1 MAEEMNYPGMGTQIP
16 AKKERPGISGSTLKI
31 IAIVTMLI
39 DHIGASVLGRL
50 LQTHGINELNVADIS
65 ALTQWMAD
73 NAVLFWSYTIMRM
86 IGRVAF
92 PIFCFLLIQGFLHTH
107 DVKKYAARLLAFALI
122 SELPFDLAFKGKI
135 DFSYQNVFFTLFIGL
150 MTMIAFRWIEEHTD
164 WSGWQRVI
172 LYIAALACGIVVAE
186 LLQTDYAGK
195 GVVCIMALYIFRKTK
210 VQQIIAGCVAFC
222 WELTAPIAFLPIA
235 FYNGKR
241 GLQIKYFFYAFYPVH
256 LLILYLVVCLMGMG
270 NMPAM

>member
-1 MAEEMNYPGMGTQIP
+1 MNYPGMGTQIP
-16 AKKERPGISGSTLKI
+16 AKKERSGISGSTLKI

-65 ALTQWMAD
+65 ALTQWMSD
-73 NAVLFWSYTIMRM
+73 NSVLFWSYTIMRM

-107 DVKKYAARLLAFALI
+107 DVKKYAARLFAFALI

-150 MTMIAFRWIEEHTD
+150 MTMIPLDRGAYGLERMAARD
-164 WSGWQRVI
+164 P
-172 LYIAALACGIVVAE
+172 LYRGACVRDRGGGAAADGLR
-186 LLQTDYAGK
+186 GK
-195 GVVCIMALYIFRKTK
+195 GRGLHYGALYF
-210 VQQIIAGCVAFC
+210 
-222 WELTAPIAFLPIA
+222 
-235 FYNGKR
+235 
-241 GLQIKYFFYAFYPVH
+241 
-256 LLILYLVVCLMGMG
+256 
-270 NMPAM
+270 